1 MCWGGM
7 GGVVVRGAVV
17 LSPAQLCCDCSEL
30 SMTDLNLHIPGLK
43 YSIYKPNFLKLQL
56 GYSHLPLSAPL
67 QMNYLMEDLS
77 TDVYISSEVS
87 LDQERGFLKQ
97 TS

>member
-1 MCWGGM
+1 MLGRGGA
-7 GGVVVRGAVV
+7 VQGAVVV

-30 SMTDLNLHIPGLK
+30 SMTDSNIHITVLK
-43 YSIYKPNFLKLQL
+43 YSLYKPNFLKLQL